1 MSANDQVQYWVKNW
15 SEYDAALV
23 KRGNVTVW
31 FAEEE
36 VRENGKLE
44 ATGKRGGVLQY
55 SDMAIQTLRVLKSV
69 FSLTYRSLEGF
80 GCSLMSLM
88 GLNLRIPDHSHLSR
102 RAKTLNVVIPRRV
115 HPESLHVVIDST
127 GLKVYGEGEWKVRQ
141 HGASKRRTWIK
152 VHLAVDAKILDII
165 GVEVTTPAWE
175 DGEVFEGLL
184 NQIEGTIEQI
194 DVDGADDTDSSY
206 EAASQRGATLIVPPR
221 ENAVPWED
229 EHPRT
234 KALAAIAEQGMKEWK
249 NSTGYHQRSLAENAM
264 YRLKQLFGDRLAS
277 RLFETQVTEVHVRIA
292 AMNIMT
298 ALGIPISTR
307 IATVAP

>member
-1 MSANDQVQYWVKNW
+1 M
-15 SEYDAALV
+15 
-23 KRGNVTVW
+23 TVW

-165 GVEVTTPAWE
+165 GVEVTAPAWE

-221 ENAVPWED
+221 ENAFPWED

-264 YRLKQLFGDRLAS
+264 YLKQLFGDRLAS

-307 IATVAP
+307 IGTVAP